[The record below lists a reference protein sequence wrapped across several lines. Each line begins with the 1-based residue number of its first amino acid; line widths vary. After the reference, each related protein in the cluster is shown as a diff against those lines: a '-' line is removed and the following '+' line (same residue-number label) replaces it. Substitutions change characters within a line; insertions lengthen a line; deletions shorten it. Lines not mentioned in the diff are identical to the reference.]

1 MFLLINRTIHDMSM
15 LSDFGTLN
23 WFVSYRQF
31 ILPIKLG
38 AKIAEVFWLPVY
50 EVTLPQTSLHLPLL
64 PLYPLSTLT
73 LPYEFYFIY
82 YVNISLLCKR
92 ASLWRNLQKITTRR
106 KTKAFLVLV
115 VGLLRETTVCVTIR
129 TFWDASIC
137 YFHPM

>member
-1 MFLLINRTIHDMSM
+1 MLLNTTIYDMSM

-38 AKIAEVFWLPVY
+38 AKIAEVFWLPIY
-50 EVTLPQTSLHLPLL
+50 EINITLPQTSLPLLLLSLPLIAV
-64 PLYPLSTLT
+64 PSLT

-82 YVNISLLCKR
+82 YVNISPLCKR

-115 VGLLRETTVCVTIR
+115 VGLLSETAVCVTI
-129 TFWDASIC
+129 
-137 YFHPM
+137 